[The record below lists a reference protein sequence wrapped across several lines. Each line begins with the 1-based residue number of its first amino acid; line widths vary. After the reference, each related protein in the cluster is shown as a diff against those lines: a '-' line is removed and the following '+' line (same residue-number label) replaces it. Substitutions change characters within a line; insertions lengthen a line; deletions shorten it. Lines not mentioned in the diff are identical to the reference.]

1 MFCKWCGM
9 ESDTEEICSWCGA
22 ALTPAGVAQVEKQK
36 QASMEIA
43 ETETVEE
50 GKTPAISSQDI
61 TDQSE
66 SGLVSRA
73 ARPLV
78 SPDDTSS
85 SEEVQSTS
93 TVNVEEYQRP
103 IPRSLSGDA
112 DSGAK
117 TPPKKVLP
125 GMPPPP
131 RRSGVVPP
139 PIIVP
144 KPVTPTFSASAPVE
158 PKEPLVREAPLVSKM
173 ETVDQP
179 KPEILYKPSPLNKEI
194 EKTGEPASVEPKA
207 ETAQPVETET
217 TGKTW
222 YCRWCGMES
231 VSPDICSWCHKNL
244 TALPEITPRE
254 KPESAPASAET
265 KSSAPSAPTQPS
277 KESNS
282 RAFILQEETVLYR
295 KYLLTRS
302 IQYLGCLVVIVILSL
317 LVLRQ
322 LPSTYLFVMGA
333 ANFASCILM
342 PLIGVAPFGEDD
354 SEDIAL
360 GLGLFLIMGPLAGG
374 IIYSVI
380 GMIKQSVNP
389 AIIGVLLTYLIIRL
403 NLDVFL
409 HRSLEFMLPW
419 QGGIA
424 EYAPQALVLAGI
436 AGWYAA
442 GVFHKHDE

>member
-9 ESDTEEICSWCGA
+9 ESDTEDICSWCGA
-22 ALTPAGVAQVEKQK
+22 ALSPAGVAQIEKQK
-36 QASMEIA
+36 KASAEIA
-43 ETETVEE
+43 ETETAQENDA
-50 GKTPAISSQDI
+50 PAIASKEIMDEND
-61 TDQSE
+61 TGLA
-66 SGLVSRA
+66 SGA

-78 SPDDTSS
+78 PQEDTSI
-85 SEEVQSTS
+85 SEETQPKMTE
-93 TVNVEEYQRP
+93 NVEEYQKPVPRP
-103 IPRSLSGDA
+103 LIGEA

-117 TPPKKVLP
+117 TPSKKVLP

-144 KPVTPTFSASAPVE
+144 KPVAPAFSASASVE
-158 PKEPLVREAPLVSKM
+158 PKEPLVKEAPTVSNM

-179 KPEILYKPSPLNKEI
+179 KPEISYKPSPLNKEM
-194 EKTGEPASVEPKA
+194 EQAEEPAQEEPKA

-231 VSPDICSWCHKNL
+231 LSPNICSWCHKDL
-244 TALPEITPRE
+244 TSLPEITPRE
-254 KPESAPASAET
+254 KPESAPASTET
-265 KSSAPSAPTQPS
+265 KASAPAAPTQPS
-277 KESNS
+277 SESNS
-282 RAFILQEETVLYR
+282 RAFILKEETVLYR
-295 KYLLTRS
+295 KYLLTRT
-302 IQYLGCLVVIVILSL
+302 IQYLGCLAVIIILSL

-322 LPSTYLFVMGA
+322 LPSTYLYVMGV

-342 PLIGVAPFGEDD
+342 PVIGVAPFGEDD

-360 GLGLFLIMGPLAGG
+360 GLGLFLILGPLAGG
-374 IIYSVI
+374 ITYSVI
-380 GMIKQSVNP
+380 GMIKQSANP
-389 AIIGVLLTYLIIRL
+389 AIIGIFLTYLIIRL

-424 EYAPQALVLAGI
+424 EYAPQAIILAGI

>member
-9 ESDTEEICSWCGA
+9 ESDTEDICSWCGA

-36 QASMEIA
+36 QASTDKA
-43 ETETVEE
+43 ETKIPEE
-50 GKTPAISSQDI
+50 DFTQDIASQDI

-66 SGLVSRA
+66 SGFVSRA

-93 TVNVEEYQRP
+93 TENVEEYQRP

-194 EKTGEPASVEPKA
+194 EKTGEPASLEPKA

-424 EYAPQALVLAGI
+424 EYAPQALILAGI

>member
-36 QASMEIA
+36 QASTEIA
-43 ETETVEE
+43 ETETAEE
-50 GKTPAISSQDI
+50 GETPAISSQDI
-61 TDQSE
+61 TNQSE
-66 SGLVSRA
+66 SGLLSRT

-93 TVNVEEYQRP
+93 TENVEEYQRP

-144 KPVTPTFSASAPVE
+144 KPVTPIFSASAPVE
-158 PKEPLVREAPLVSKM
+158 PKEPLIREAPLVSKM

-231 VSPDICSWCHKNL
+231 VSPDICSWCHKDL

-424 EYAPQALVLAGI
+424 EYAPQALILAGI

>member
-36 QASMEIA
+36 QASTEIA
-43 ETETVEE
+43 ETETAEE
-50 GKTPAISSQDI
+50 GETPAISSQDI
-61 TDQSE
+61 TNQSE
-66 SGLVSRA
+66 SGLLSRT

-93 TVNVEEYQRP
+93 TENVEEYQRP

-144 KPVTPTFSASAPVE
+144 KPVTPIFSASAPVE
-158 PKEPLVREAPLVSKM
+158 PKEPLIREAPLVSKM

-424 EYAPQALVLAGI
+424 EYAPQALILAGI